1 MNSTTDHDERVR
13 QMAHRIWESEGRPHG
28 QDERHWH
35 MAERLVEANE
45 RAVFEAENGEPP
57 HEPEA

>member
-1 MNSTTDHDERVR
+1 MSNDTERLERIR

-45 RAVFEAENGEPP
+45 RVDEDREPR
-57 HEPEA
+57 HDPEA

>member
-1 MNSTTDHDERVR
+1 MSNDTERLERIR

-35 MAERLVEANE
+35 MARRLVEANE
-45 RAVFEAENGEPP
+45 RSPDEDREPR
-57 HEPEA
+57 HDPEA

>member
-1 MNSTTDHDERVR
+1 MSTTADREERIR
-13 QMAHRIWESEGRPHG
+13 QMAHRIWESEGRPYG

-45 RAVFEAENGEPP
+45 RAVFEAGDSEPP
-57 HEPEA
+57 HDPEA